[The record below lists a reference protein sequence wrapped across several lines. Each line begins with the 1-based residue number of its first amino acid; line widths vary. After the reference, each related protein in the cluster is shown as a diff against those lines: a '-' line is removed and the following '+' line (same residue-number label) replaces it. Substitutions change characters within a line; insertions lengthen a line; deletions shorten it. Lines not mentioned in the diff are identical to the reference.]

1 MNTQEEVAMPFFHL
15 FTKGAHALNAG
26 LPFHLEDRHFA
37 KFVCL
42 DSWFLEDCVIY
53 NQGLFWGTI

>member
-1 MNTQEEVAMPFFHL
+1 MTQEEVAMPFLNL
-15 FTKGAHALNAG
+15 FAKSAQVLNAG
-26 LPFHLEDRHFA
+26 LPFHLEDQHFA

-42 DSWFLEDCVIY
+42 DGWFLEDCAIY